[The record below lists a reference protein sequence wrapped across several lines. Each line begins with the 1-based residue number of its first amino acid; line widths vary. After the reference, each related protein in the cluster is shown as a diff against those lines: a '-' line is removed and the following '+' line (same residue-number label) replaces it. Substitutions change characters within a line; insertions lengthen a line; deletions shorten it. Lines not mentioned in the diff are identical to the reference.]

1 MFRATGR
8 TGLILTALAFVAAAG
23 FFALSGSP
31 AAQALPP
38 AGTDMFTVN
47 GQVSIISLLGSET
60 IPLSGTVTIN
70 RSDPGLDLGTEV
82 VDAEIVSMS
91 LTGTSVTG
99 TVTITESPVLAST
112 GEIRSLQPPPDEFP
126 ASSFFDVF
134 IVAEV
139 PAAPAATVFLHNDIA
154 LHVLPMAAGAEVP
167 LSEWPPVGVTYEASP
182 SPCVP
187 LLPQAPAEAC
197 VTSLSLTIAGD
208 PSTPTPTPTVTST
221 PTPAPTPT
229 PKDPSGDT
237 DGDTLINSVDPD
249 DDNDGCT
256 DEQEVGTI
264 PRFGGLRDPHNFWD
278 FFDPNLD
285 QQVAFVDFLLVLQH
299 FNTDDAGGTALINR
313 FSDPLLTPDPGPGNY
328 HPMFDRGPVIGL
340 NGWNVGAPDGSVSF
354 TDFLTLLVQ
363 FSHSCA

>member
-8 TGLILTALAFVAAAG
+8 TGLILTALALLAAAG
-23 FFALSGSP
+23 FFALSRGP

-38 AGTDMFTVN
+38 AGTDVLTVN
-47 GQVSIISLLGSET
+47 GQVSIASLLGSET
-60 IPLSGTVTIN
+60 IPLSGTVTIS
-70 RSDPGLDLGTEV
+70 RSDPRLDLGTEV

-91 LTGTSVTG
+91 LTGSSVTG
-99 TVTITESPVLAST
+99 TVTITESPVLASP
-112 GEIRSLQPPPDEFP
+112 GEIRSLQPPPSEFP

-139 PAAPAATVFLHNDIA
+139 PAAPTATVFLRNDIA
-154 LHVLPMAAGAEVP
+154 LHVLPMAAGSEVP
-167 LSEWPPVGVTYEASP
+167 LSAWPPIGVTYEAIP

-187 LLPQAPAEAC
+187 LLPQAPAQAC
-197 VTSLSLTIAGD
+197 VQSLSLTIIGG
-208 PSTPTPTPTVTST
+208 PSTPTPTPTVTNT

-229 PKDPSGDT
+229 PKNQSGDT
-237 DGDTLINSVDPD
+237 DGDTLINSIDPN

-256 DEQEVGTI
+256 DEQEIGLN
-264 PRFGGLRDPHNFWD
+264 PLLGGLRDPHNYWD

-299 FNTDDAGGTALINR
+299 FNTDDGGGLAPINR

-328 HPMFDRGPVIGL
+328 HPLFDRGPVIGL
-340 NGWNVGAPDGSVSF
+340 NGWNVGPPDGTVSF